1 MARVKRAAFKFKPF
15 STKQKKVLTWWM
27 PESGVSDMDGLIA
40 DGSIRSGKTVS
51 MALSFA
57 LWAMESF
64 QEENFAMCGK
74 TIGSFRRN
82 VLAPL
87 KLMLLSRGYKYNDR
101 RTENLLEVR
110 RGDETN
116 YFYIFG
122 GRDERSQDLIQ
133 GITLAGVLFDEVAL
147 MPESFVN
154 QATGRCSVDGS
165 KYWFNCNPANPSH
178 WFKKEWIDRRDG
190 KRLLYLHFCMD
201 DNLSLAERVKERY
214 RAMYAGTFYDRYIKG
229 LWVAAEGVIYR
240 QFADNPERYIIDTP
254 PQIAFANIG
263 VDFGGNNSAHA
274 FTCTGLLPNMR
285 GVVTLDE
292 YHSKE
297 ALDPAELENK
307 FVSFVRRQLEH
318 YNVVEIYADSAEQ
331 VLIRGFRNALAR
343 AGIGVPVRNAIKGA
357 IVDRIR
363 LFTSL
368 IGADRYKVMRNCEKT
383 VEALSGALWN
393 AKKLNDERLDDGTT
407 NIDSLD
413 AMEYSVEKYQKQLM
427 TAMLF
432 RER

>member
-1 MARVKRAAFKFKPF
+1 MRFDTISPKQAEIFKFMAEP
-15 STKQKKVLTWWM
+15 QDALIC
-27 PESGVSDMDGLIA
+27 DGA
-40 DGSIRSGKTVS
+40 VRSGKTI
-51 MALSFA
+51 MMTIAFIE
-57 LWAMESF
+57 WAMAKFDGMSF
-64 QEENFAMCGK
+64 GICGK
-74 TIGSFRRN
+74 TVRSAERNIIAPLMGIGSVRKKYAVKYSRSIS
-82 VLAPL
+82 
-87 KLMLLSRGYKYNDR
+87 LMTVTK
-101 RTENLLEVR
+101 
-110 RGDETN
+110 GDKTN
-116 YFYIFG
+116 HFYVFG
-122 GRDERSQDLIQ
+122 GKDESSYMLIQ

-147 MPESFVN
+147 MPRTFVD
-154 QATGRCSVDGS
+154 QAIARTLSIDNS
-165 KYWFNCNPANPSH
+165 KLWFNCNPENPNH
-178 WFKKEWIDRRDG
+178 WFYKEWVCKPDEHNA
-190 KRLLYLHFCMD
+190 KHLHFLMD
-201 DNLSLAERVKERY
+201 DNPSLTQKALEKAKASFTGV
-214 RAMYAGTFYDRYIKG
+214 FYDRYVRG

-274 FTCTGLLPNMR
+274 FTCTGFLPNMR

-292 YHSKE
+292 FHSKD

-307 FVSFVRRQLEH
+307 FVSFVCRQLEH

-343 AGIGVPVRNAIKGA
+343 AGIGVPIRNAIKGA

-368 IGADRYKVMRNCEKT
+368 MGADRYKVMRSCEKT

>member
-1 MARVKRAAFKFKPF
+1 MRFDTISPKQAEIFKFMAEP
-15 STKQKKVLTWWM
+15 QDALIC
-27 PESGVSDMDGLIA
+27 DGA
-40 DGSIRSGKTVS
+40 VRSGKTI
-51 MALSFA
+51 MMTIAFIE
-57 LWAMESF
+57 WAMAKFDGMSF
-64 QEENFAMCGK
+64 GICGK
-74 TIGSFRRN
+74 TVRSAERNIIAPLMGIGSVRKKYAVKYSRSIS
-82 VLAPL
+82 
-87 KLMLLSRGYKYNDR
+87 LMTVTKGDR
-101 RTENLLEVR
+101 
-110 RGDETN
+110 TN
-116 YFYIFG
+116 HFYVFG
-122 GRDERSQDLIQ
+122 GKDESSYMLIQ

-147 MPESFVN
+147 MPRTFVD
-154 QATGRCSVDGS
+154 QAIARTLSIDNA
-165 KYWFNCNPANPSH
+165 KLWFNCNPENPNH
-178 WFKKEWIDRRDG
+178 WFYKEWVCKPDEHNA
-190 KRLLYLHFCMD
+190 KHLHFLMD
-201 DNLSLAERVKERY
+201 DNPSLTAKALEKAKASFTGV
-214 RAMYAGTFYDRYIKG
+214 FYDRYVRG

>member
-1 MARVKRAAFKFKPF
+1 MRFDTISPKQAEIFKFMAEP
-15 STKQKKVLTWWM
+15 QDALIC
-27 PESGVSDMDGLIA
+27 DGA
-40 DGSIRSGKTVS
+40 VRSGKTI
-51 MALSFA
+51 MMTIAFIE
-57 LWAMESF
+57 WAMAKFDGMSF
-64 QEENFAMCGK
+64 GICGK
-74 TIGSFRRN
+74 TVRSAERNIIAPLMGIGSVRKKYAVKYSRSIS
-82 VLAPL
+82 
-87 KLMLLSRGYKYNDR
+87 LMTVTKGDR
-101 RTENLLEVR
+101 
-110 RGDETN
+110 TN
-116 YFYIFG
+116 HFYVFG
-122 GRDERSQDLIQ
+122 GKDESSYMLIQ

-147 MPESFVN
+147 MPRTFVD
-154 QATGRCSVDGS
+154 QAIARTLSIDNA
-165 KYWFNCNPANPSH
+165 KLWFNCNPENPNH
-178 WFKKEWIDRRDG
+178 WFYKEWVSKPDEHNA
-190 KRLLYLHFCMD
+190 KHLHFLMD
-201 DNLSLAERVKERY
+201 DNPSLTAKALEKAKASFTGV
-214 RAMYAGTFYDRYIKG
+214 FYDRYVRG

>member
-1 MARVKRAAFKFKPF
+1 MRFDTISPKQAEIFKFMVEP
-15 STKQKKVLTWWM
+15 QDALIC
-27 PESGVSDMDGLIA
+27 DGA
-40 DGSIRSGKTVS
+40 VRSGKTI
-51 MALSFA
+51 MMTIAFIE
-57 LWAMESF
+57 WAMAKFDGMSF
-64 QEENFAMCGK
+64 GICGK
-74 TIGSFRRN
+74 TVRSAERNIIAPLMGIGSARKKYAVKYSRSIS
-82 VLAPL
+82 
-87 KLMLLSRGYKYNDR
+87 LMTVTKGDR
-101 RTENLLEVR
+101 
-110 RGDETN
+110 TN
-116 YFYIFG
+116 HFYVFG
-122 GRDERSQDLIQ
+122 GKDESSYMLIQ

-147 MPESFVN
+147 MPRTFVD
-154 QATGRCSVDGS
+154 QAIARTLSIDNA
-165 KYWFNCNPANPSH
+165 KLWFNCNPENPNH
-178 WFKKEWIDRRDG
+178 WFYKEWVSKPGEHNAKHI
-190 KRLLYLHFCMD
+190 HFLMD
-201 DNLSLAERVKERY
+201 DNPSLTAKALGKAKASFTGV
-214 RAMYAGTFYDRYIKG
+214 FYDRYVRG

-368 IGADRYKVMRNCEKT
+368 IGADRYKVMRNCKKT
-383 VEALSGALWN
+383 VDALSGALWN